1 MLLDAKV
8 PQASALPGDG
18 TCRPGDEMGITWN
31 TVARTAG
38 GQAVLAATLDN
49 GQGLRARVMNHGATL
64 LELWV
69 PDRQGRQADVVLGF
83 DDARAYLGVHPYLG
97 AVVGRYANR
106 IADARFELGGRR
118 HVLSANEGA
127 HHLHGGLRGFDKL
140 EWMPGRES
148 SSAFPEI
155 VWTCTSPNGDEG
167 YPGRLEASV
176 AYALTPDN
184 ALRIDYEA
192 WTDAPTILNLTHHA
206 YWNLGVHDDVL
217 EHEIEIFGSRFLP
230 VDAALIPTGEL
241 RPVEGTPMDFRRP
254 AAVGARLGEADEQLL
269 RGGGGYDHNWVLD
282 RAAPGLLPAARLH
295 EPRLGRTMEVLTTQP
310 GLQFYSGNQLDGSLV
325 GKRGRTYGRH
335 AGLCLETQHF
345 PDSPHHPEFPS
356 TVLMPGD
363 VYRHTTLY
371 RFTAD
376 DERSAAA

>member
-1 MLLDAKV
+1 
-8 PQASALPGDG
+8 
-18 TCRPGDEMGITWN
+18 MGITWN
-31 TVARTAG
+31 TVARTAD

-69 PDRQGRQADVVLGF
+69 PDRHGRQADVVLGF
-83 DDARAYLGVHPYLG
+83 DDVRAYLGAQPYFG

-118 HVLSANEGA
+118 YTLSANEGA

-140 EWMPGRES
+140 EWTPAEER
-148 SSAFPEI
+148 AAPFPEI
-155 VWTCTSPNGDEG
+155 VLTCASPDGDQG
-167 YPGRLEASV
+167 YPGRVEASV
-176 AYALTPDN
+176 AYALMPDN

-217 EHEIEIFGSRFLP
+217 EHELEIFGSRFLP

-241 RPVEGTPMDFRRP
+241 RPVDGTPMDFRRP
-254 AAVGARLGEADEQLL
+254 AAVGARLGEPDEQLL

-282 RAAPGLLPAARLH
+282 RAAPGLLAAARLH
-295 EPRLGRTMEVLTTQP
+295 EPRLGRTVEVLTTEP

-325 GKRGRTYGRH
+325 GKSGRRYGRH
-335 AGLCLETQHF
+335 AGLCLETQRF
-345 PDSPHHPEFPS
+345 PDSPHHPHFPS
-356 TVLMPGD
+356 TVLMPGE
-363 VYRHTTLY
+363 VYRHSTLY

-376 DERSAAA
+376 DGRIVAA